1 MTEIPLWWLIAS
13 FVFFVL
19 QSLFILALIFA
30 LFKLMQAIQQIT
42 PKVEAISAKVHDI
55 GEKVEDL
62 TTNVK
67 GTLEALGG
75 RAKSVAGSADLIAHT
90 ASRTFEKFSPVV
102 IGILSALRI
111 LKAVK
116 EYRAGHSA
124 AEATSPKTLD
134 KGGPKEPAKVDK
146 KGRK

>member
-1 MTEIPLWWLIAS
+1 MTQFPPWVVYAAG
-13 FVFFVL
+13 VFFLVQIAFTL
-19 QSLFILALIFA
+19 GLIYA
-30 LFKLMQAIQQIT
+30 VWKLVQAIQQIA
-42 PKVEAISAKVHDI
+42 PKVEAISVKVHDI

-116 EYRAGHSA
+116 EYRAGQSV

-134 KGGPKEPAKVDK
+134 KGARKEAAKVDK
-146 KGRK
+146 KGSK

>member
-1 MTEIPLWWLIAS
+1 MTEQFPSWVVYAAG
-13 FVFFVL
+13 VFFLVQIVFTL
-19 QSLFILALIFA
+19 GLIFA
-30 LFKLMQAIQQIT
+30 VWKLVQAIQQIT
-42 PKVEAISAKVHDI
+42 PKVEAISVKVHEI

-67 GTLEALGG
+67 GTFEALGG

-111 LKAVK
+111 LKALK
-116 EYRAGHSA
+116 EFRAGQKLA
-124 AEATSPKTLD
+124 DATTPKSLD
-134 KGGPKEPAKVDK
+134 KGVKGAAKVDK
-146 KGRK
+146 KGSK